1 MKRRIILNMKRI
13 SGIILSILMIVVCFS
28 CKNIKTNIPQNKSGN
43 DRIELIVFA
52 AASMTE
58 TLNEI
63 KSVYEKEN
71 QNISITYNFDSSGTL
86 LKQILAGADCDIF
99 ISAALK
105 QMNSLDINVSDTEN
119 PDRNDFL
126 IDGTRTNLLQNK
138 VVLAVPDDNKQD
150 INSFKDLLTDKLTC
164 LAIGNSDVP
173 VGAYTIEILDY
184 LGKSVSEFERQGKI
198 TYGSNV
204 KEVTTQVKEGT
215 VDAGIIYATDAKSS
229 NIKIVDVATSDMCR
243 QVIYPVAILKAT
255 KHKDEAI
262 KFLSYLKSDS
272 AMNVFASVGF
282 TRAR

>member
-1 MKRRIILNMKRI
+1 MKRI
-13 SGIILSILMIVVCFS
+13 SSIILVILMIVVCFS

-63 KSVYEKEN
+63 KLLYEKEN
-71 QNISITYNFDSSGTL
+71 TNVKLIFNFDSSGTL

-99 ISAALK
+99 ISAAEK
-105 QMNSLDINVSDTEN
+105 QMDLLDIKSDEKSN
-119 PDRNDFL
+119 PDKNDFL
-126 IDGTRTNLLQNK
+126 LNGTRDNLLQNE

-243 QVIYPVAILKAT
+243 QVIYPAAILKAT

>member
-1 MKRRIILNMKRI
+1 MKRI
-13 SGIILSILMIVVCFS
+13 SSIILAILMIVVCFS

-43 DRIELIVFA
+43 DRIELIVCA

-63 KSVYEKEN
+63 KLLYEKEN
-71 QNISITYNFDSSGTL
+71 TNVKLIFNFDSSGTL

-99 ISAALK
+99 ISAAEK
-105 QMNSLDINVSDTEN
+105 QMDLLDIKSDEKIN
-119 PDRNDFL
+119 PDKNDFL
-126 IDGTRTNLLQNK
+126 LNGTRDNLLQNE

-164 LAIGNSDVP
+164 LVIGNSDVP

-184 LGKSVSEFERQGKI
+184 LGKSVNEFEKEGKI

>member
-1 MKRRIILNMKRI
+1 MKRI
-13 SGIILSILMIVVCFS
+13 SSIILAILMIVVCFS
-28 CKNIKTNIPQNKSGN
+28 CKNIKTNIPQNKNVN
-43 DRIELIVFA
+43 DGIELIVFA

-63 KSVYEKEN
+63 KLLYEKEN
-71 QNISITYNFDSSGTL
+71 TNVKLILNFDSSGTL

-99 ISAALK
+99 ISAAEK
-105 QMNSLDINVSDTEN
+105 QMDSLDIKSDEKSN
-119 PDRNDFL
+119 PDKNDFL
-126 IDGTRTNLLQNK
+126 LNGTRDNLLQNE

-184 LGKSVSEFERQGKI
+184 LGKGVSEFERQGKI

-243 QVIYPVAILKAT
+243 QVIYPAAILKAT

>member
-1 MKRRIILNMKRI
+1 MKRI
-13 SGIILSILMIVVCFS
+13 SSIILAMLMIVVCFS
-28 CKNIKTNIPQNKSGN
+28 CKNIKTNTPQNKSGN

-63 KSVYEKEN
+63 KLLYEKEN
-71 QNISITYNFDSSGTL
+71 TNVKLIFNFDSSGTL

-99 ISAALK
+99 ISAAEK
-105 QMNSLDINVSDTEN
+105 QMDLLDIKSDEKSN
-119 PDRNDFL
+119 PDKNDFL
-126 IDGTRTNLLQNK
+126 LNGTRDNLLQNE

-229 NIKIVDVATSDMCR
+229 NIKIVDIATNDMCR
-243 QVIYPVAILKAT
+243 EVIYPVAILKAT

-262 KFLSYLKSDS
+262 DFLSYLKSDS